1 MFRFFTI
8 KKWYLWSWVGSLIIL
23 SSLWVQVKIDVK
35 INEWFGEFYDMIQKA
50 LGAPNAI
57 TIDEY
62 WASLFSFITLAAMY
76 VGVAV
81 IVSYFT
87 SHYLFR
93 WRTAMVEYYH
103 SVYEKA
109 RKIEG
114 ASQRVQEDTIKFSR
128 IMESL
133 GTSLIEAIMILVE
146 FMPILF
152 GLSIGIP
159 IFFFGDWDY
168 GLIVGALIWSVG
180 GTIFLIVLGLILR
193 LVGVEYDLQ
202 KKEAAYRKILVIAE
216 DDGTIRPKTIE
227 EYWSSLLSF
236 IILAALYVGVAVLI
250 SFFTSHYLFR
260 WRTAMVE
267 WYHSVYD
274 RARKI
279 EGASQRVQE
288 DTIKFSRIMESLGTS
303 FIEAIMIL
311 VEFMPILFGLSIG
324 IPIFFFG
331 DWDYGLIVGALIWS
345 VGGTIFLILLGL
357 ILRLVGVEYDLQKKE
372 AAYRKILVIAED
384 DGTVRP
390 KTIEELFDGVRSIHF
405 LSYIRYLYFNIG
417 RIAYLQANVL
427 SAYVFLA
434 PAIVAGAV
442 TLGVMQQI
450 IRAFGRVEGSMQYI
464 LKAWPTIIE
473 LASVYKR
480 LREFESKINQE
491 ELIDEKV

>member
-8 KKWYLWSWVGSLIIL
+8 KKWYLWSWVGSFVIL
-23 SSLWVQVKIDVK
+23 SSLWIQVKIDVK

-50 LGAPNAI
+50 LGEPNAI
-57 TIDEY
+57 TIEEY
-62 WASLFSFITLAAMY
+62 WASLFSFIVLAAMY

-159 IFFFGDWDY
+159 IFFFGDWEY
-168 GLIVGALIWSVG
+168 GLIVGALIWSIG
-180 GTIFLIVLGLILR
+180 GTIFLII
-193 LVGVEYDLQ
+193 
-202 KKEAAYRKILVIAE
+202 
-216 DDGTIRPKTIE
+216 
-227 EYWSSLLSF
+227 
-236 IILAALYVGVAVLI
+236 
-250 SFFTSHYLFR
+250 
-260 WRTAMVE
+260 
-267 WYHSVYD
+267 
-274 RARKI
+274 
-279 EGASQRVQE
+279 
-288 DTIKFSRIMESLGTS
+288 
-303 FIEAIMIL
+303 
-311 VEFMPILFGLSIG
+311 
-324 IPIFFFG
+324 
-331 DWDYGLIVGALIWS
+331 
-345 VGGTIFLILLGL
+345 LGL

-390 KTIEELFDGVRSIHF
+390 KTIEELFDDVRSIHF

-480 LREFESKINQE
+480 LREFEYKLE
-491 ELIDEKV
+491 EEDKRSESEYKA